1 MIPDGRGGA
10 SMKEKKLLNEK
21 EAAFYLG
28 VSVSLLRQ
36 LRTRSY
42 PSKADFLPF
51 YKIGRSVRYRLE
63 DLDEWLEKRRVER

>member
-1 MIPDGRGGA
+1 
-10 SMKEKKLLNEK
+10 MKEKKLLNEK